1 MKRGKTN
8 WSRRRFLRN
17 ASLTGAVL
25 AQRGSLPALHAE
37 IPAETVP
44 SEHVLFFG
52 QPASEWRDALPVG
65 NGRLGAMVFGY
76 PGKERLQLNEET
88 VWMGEY
94 RDRNN
99 PQAGRTPEVRALLM
113 AGKVHEAEALAAQ
126 VMMGV
131 PDRLPCYQTL
141 GDLWLDFDNVPD
153 AVANYRLELD
163 LDEALVRTRFTSG
176 SAQWTREVFS
186 SAPRNVIAVRI
197 TSTQPVSLT
206 VRLDR
211 PAHSET
217 AAAGGNRLVMT
228 GAARPVKP
236 TTDPATQERQVGV
249 AFRAEVKA
257 IPEGGTVRAAENKLR
272 IENARTVTLLVTA
285 STGFREQPGA
295 PNDGS
300 LSLGWERD
308 DAGMAAACARN
319 LRAATAL
326 SYRELRAEHVADY
339 RKYAGRATLRLLDG
353 PDPLRDLATDQRMA
367 RLRGGSDDPGLIAT
381 YFQFGRYMLISS
393 SRPGTLPANLQGIWN
408 ESLDPPWGSKF
419 TVNINA
425 EMNYW
430 MVESANLTELHAQ
443 LFDLLDST
451 RAFGSVTARKY
462 YSARGFVVHHNTDI
476 WGDSIPVDHVQAG
489 VWPMGAAWMTLHL
502 FSHYAYTLDTAFL
515 RDRAYP
521 RFKEIAE
528 FFLDYLVP
536 GPDGTLLSGPSQS
549 PENKYKLPDGSTA
562 SLCMSPAMDS
572 EIIRAIFDRVSRS
585 SRILG
590 VDEELRAQVEAASK
604 RLPPFKIGRT
614 GALQEW
620 NEDYDETE
628 PGHRHISHLFALYPD
643 HQITLRE
650 TPELAKAARAVLV
663 RRLANGGGSTGWSR
677 AWIVNC
683 WARLEDGEAAY
694 TSLLALLRNSTRP
707 NLFDI
712 CGTKANSPFQID
724 GNLGGTAGIVEML
737 LQSHGGVLRF
747 LPALP
752 SAWPQGSYRG
762 LRARGNIEVDCEWRN
777 GKAAH
782 ATLRVHA
789 DGRVAL
795 AAPAGQRIV
804 SVVRLE
810 KAAPLESVNAESVQ
824 AESVQAETVQDETVQ
839 TETVRVE
846 LRAGSQYRVTF
857 A

>member
-1 MKRGKTN
+1 MARLKKD
-8 WSRRRFLRN
+8 WSRRRFLRD
-17 ASLTGAVL
+17 ASLTSAVL
-25 AQRGSLPALHAE
+25 AQRSSLPALHAE
-37 IPAETVP
+37 ISAETVP
-44 SEHVLFFG
+44 SEHVLFFE
-52 QPASEWRDALPVG
+52 QPAATWPDALPVG
-65 NGRLGAMVFGY
+65 NGRLGAMVFGN
-76 PGKERLQLNEET
+76 PANERLQLNEET

-141 GDLWLDFDNVPD
+141 GDLWLNFDNVPA
-153 AVANYRLELD
+153 AVTNYRLELD
-163 LDEALVRTRFTSG
+163 LDQAVVTTRFSTEG
-176 SAQWTREVFS
+176 AHWTREVFS
-186 SAPRNVIAVRI
+186 SAPRNVIVVRI
-197 TSTQPVSLT
+197 ESTRPFALT

-217 AAAGGNRLVMT
+217 AAASDRLVMT

-236 TTDPATQERQVGV
+236 TTDPETQERQVGV
-249 AFRAEVKA
+249 AFRAELKA
-257 IPEGGTVRAAENKLR
+257 IPEGGTVHAAGNALR
-272 IENARTVTLLVTA
+272 IENARAVTLLLTA
-285 STGFREQPGA
+285 CTDFREHDA
-295 PNDGS
+295 
-300 LSLGWERD
+300 
-308 DAGMAAACARN
+308 AGMAAACSRN
-319 LRAATAL
+319 LRSAAAR
-326 SYRELRAEHVADY
+326 SYSELRAEHVADY
-339 RKYAGRATLRLLDG
+339 RRYAARANLRLFEG
-353 PDPLRDLATDQRMA
+353 PDPLRDVATDKRMA
-367 RLRGGSDDPGLIAT
+367 RLRNGSDDPGLLAN

-419 TVNINA
+419 TININT

-430 MVESANLTELHAQ
+430 MADSANLGELHPQ

-451 RAFGSVTARKY
+451 RAFGSATARKY
-462 YSARGFVVHHNTDI
+462 YNARGLVVHHNTDI

-489 VWPMGAAWMTLHL
+489 VWPLGAAWISLHL
-502 FSHYAYTLDTAFL
+502 FSHYAYTLDVGFL

-521 RFKEIAE
+521 RLKEIAE

-562 SLCMSPAMDS
+562 SLCMSPAMDT

-585 SRILG
+585 SKILG
-590 VDEELRAQVEAASK
+590 VDDALRAEVQAASK
-604 RLPPFKIGRT
+604 KLPPFKIGKD

-620 NEDYDETE
+620 NEDYAETE
-628 PGHRHISHLFALYPD
+628 PGHRHISHLYALYPD

-650 TPELAKAARAVLV
+650 TPDLAKAARAVLE

-683 WARLEDGEAAY
+683 WARLEDGEAAHD
-694 TSLLALLRNSTRP
+694 SLLALLRNCTRP
-707 NLFDI
+707 NFFDI
-712 CGTKANSPFQID
+712 CGMKANSPFQID

-737 LQSHGGVLRF
+737 LQSYGSVLRF

-752 SAWPQGSYRG
+752 AAWPSGSFRG
-762 LRARGNIEVDCEWRN
+762 LRARGNIEVDCAWHN
-777 GKAAH
+777 GKATV
-782 ATLRVHA
+782 ATLRVNA
-789 DGRVAL
+789 DSRVAL
-795 AAPAGQRIV
+795 AAPAGQRILRV
-804 SVVRLE
+804 TRLGKE
-810 KAAPLESVNAESVQ
+810 VPLQSFDAQTAQLNLSAA
-824 AESVQAETVQDETVQ
+824 
-839 TETVRVE
+839 
-846 LRAGSQYRVTF
+846 SQYRVTF